1 MKSVSVLVSLVVLA
15 ASAPASAQD
24 FPRVDVSGGYQGM
37 LADEEFFTTGWY
49 FDVAGNVTSFLGI
62 VFQVGGNSSS
72 FSETQSDS
80 FTDFIPP
87 PFGPGNITFTTTTS
101 STEDFS
107 LNQYM
112 GGVRLNARGG
122 RVTPFGQFLV
132 GAVRTSSEGTYAYDF
147 TATPPHPSFP
157 SESFTESF
165 SDTSTDF
172 AIQMGGGVDVRI
184 AGGFGIRAGGDYLR
198 VSGEEGGVNMFRFAV
213 GALYSF

>member
-1 MKSVSVLVSLVVLA
+1 MKSVSVLVCLVVLA

-37 LADEEFFTTGWY
+37 IADEEFFTTGWY

-62 VFQVGGNSSS
+62 VFQVGGNSKS
-72 FSETQSDS
+72 FSETET
-80 FTDFIPP
+80 FTDPGFP
-87 PFGPGNITFTTTTS
+87 PFVPASTMTSS

-122 RVTPFGQFLV
+122 RVTPFGEFLV
-132 GAVRTSSEGTYAYDF
+132 GAVKSSSEGTFSF
-147 TATPPHPSFP
+147 TLTYTPPSPAFP
-157 SESFTESF
+157 NISESESF
-165 SDTSTDF
+165 SDEATDF

>member
-1 MKSVSVLVSLVVLA
+1 LA

-37 LADEEFFTTGWY
+37 IADEEFFTTGWY
-49 FDVAGNVTSFLGI
+49 FDVAGNVTSLIGI
-62 VFQVGGNSSS
+62 VFQVGGNSKS
-72 FSETQSDS
+72 FSETNT
-80 FTDFIPP
+80 FTDPGFP
-87 PFGPGNITFTTTTS
+87 PFVPATTITDIVD
-101 STEDFS
+101 EDFS

-132 GAVRTSSEGTYAYDF
+132 GVVKSSSEGTF
-147 TATPPHPSFP
+147 TSTITFTPPSPAFP
-157 SESFTESF
+157 PIFESESF

-172 AIQMGGGVDVRI
+172 AIQVGGGVDIRI

-198 VSGEEGGVNMFRFAV
+198 VSGEEEAVNMFRFAV